1 MDGDI
6 TVELRVL
13 NYATCAQ
20 YHVVRRLLL
29 VRLVGAGALL
39 YLWCQRAIPES
50 ERFFSFVTRI
60 C

>member
-1 MDGDI
+1 MGGDI

-20 YHVVRRLLL
+20 YVVRRLLL
-29 VRLVGAGALL
+29 ARLVGAGTLL